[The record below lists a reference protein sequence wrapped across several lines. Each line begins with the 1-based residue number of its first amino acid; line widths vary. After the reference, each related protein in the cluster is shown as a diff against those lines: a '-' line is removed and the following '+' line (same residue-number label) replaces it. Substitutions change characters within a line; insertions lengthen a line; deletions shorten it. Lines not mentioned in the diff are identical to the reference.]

1 MTEGVVKDKSQ
12 TFLKLRLES
21 RHDAFLTEPC
31 VQVTSDGEN
40 ILCQCG
46 DKVNVLSCA
55 SGKVL
60 HALEAKDDPIYAMK
74 LSPKD
79 DLLVTSHTSG
89 LLRLW
94 DWKKNETQRVWKS
107 LHIGPIP
114 KLGFDNTA
122 TLVASGGVDG
132 TVKVW
137 DIVRQYCT
145 HNLKG
150 SVGVIST
157 IEFYQKEK
165 ELFIYASGDDS
176 VIRCWN
182 LSTSEVTQELKGH
195 FSKVTSLSIC
205 RATQQLMSSG
215 RDKVLMLWDLRDGS
229 LVRTVATHEVM
240 EVAVLV
246 PPGGSVAGIE
256 CGGTTHA
263 ITAGERGVLRV
274 WNLSTSECVFT
285 QGEHSSSSMICQLLF
300 SEKNSTM
307 TVVNHEHNI
316 LMYDIQTA
324 ELKRQYV
331 GFSDEIL
338 DVVFCGEKE
347 SNVAVATNSSVI
359 KVYEVDTFNCQ
370 LVNGHTNTVLSL
382 AVSPVN
388 KNLFASSSKDNTI
401 RLWRLTDAQ
410 KIVCLAVGSGHTAS
424 VTSVAWSQLTTSF
437 VVSGAEDKCVKVW
450 DIPASAVAAKKN
462 ESAAAPA
469 ALHCRRTEIAHDKD
483 INSVAVSPND
493 RLLATA
499 SQDKTARLYA
509 TEGLALTGVMRGHRR
524 GVWSVTFSPVD
535 QIAATCS
542 ADCTVR
548 LWSITDASCVKTF
561 EGHDSSVLRVAFLC
575 RGMQLL
581 TCSAD
586 GLLKLWSVKTNECV
600 QTYSEHEAKVWALA
614 VRADQRLFVSGGADS
629 SLLVWRDVSEEEA
642 RVDAE
647 ATALRVSQEQA
658 LSNLV
663 QQRQWLRA
671 LKLAIK
677 LKRPFRCLQI
687 LKELRR
693 DGGNETSQLSDIL
706 TQLRDDQVE
715 DLLQFVVEWNTN
727 SKHCHEAQLVLN
739 LLLRLRPPEAWLKMS
754 NCRTLIEGLLPYTE
768 RHFERMNRMLQSISF
783 IDYTASCLKI
793 TSRQAPGPAA
803 LTEYP
808 DEDLFTDAKP
818 VLRPAFAAQ
827 QTANAED
834 DTKAEEDAEEK
845 DAEKNESDPGD
856 DAHLKDGAAA
866 AVEMRNSSASEDSGL
881 ETEEPTKSAKAVKPK
896 KRVLKRGGKK
906 AAVGGKSKRRKV

>member
-1 MTEGVVKDKSQ
+1 MTESTAKDRSLTLLQ
-12 TFLKLRLES
+12 LRLES
-21 RHDAFLTEPC
+21 RHDAFLTEPY
-31 VQVTSDGEN
+31 VQATSDGEN

-55 SGKVL
+55 SGQVL
-60 HALEAKDDPIYAMK
+60 YALEAKDDTIYTMK
-74 LSPKD
+74 LSPKE

-94 DWKKNETQRVWKS
+94 DWKKNEIQRVWKS

-114 KLGFDNTA
+114 KLAFDDTA

-132 TVKVW
+132 SIKVW

-157 IEFYQKEK
+157 IEFYQNGK

-182 LSTSEVTQELKGH
+182 LSTSMVTQELKGH
-195 FSKVTSLSIC
+195 FSKITSLSIC
-205 RATQQLMSSG
+205 NANQQLMSSG
-215 RDKVLMLWDLRDGS
+215 RDKVLMLWDMRDGT
-229 LVRTVATHEVM
+229 LIRTVATHEVM
-240 EVAVLV
+240 EDAVLI

-256 CGGTTHA
+256 CGSASHA
-263 ITAGERGVLRV
+263 VTVGERGVLRV
-274 WNLSTSECVFT
+274 WNMSTSECVFT
-285 QGEHSSSSMICQLLF
+285 EEESSSTSSLICQLVL
-300 SEKNSTM
+300 SEKSKTI
-307 TVVNHEHNI
+307 TVVNNEHNI
-316 LMYDIQTA
+316 LMYDIQSA
-324 ELKRQYV
+324 KLKRQYV

-338 DVVFCGEKE
+338 DIVFCGENE
-347 SNVAVATNSSVI
+347 THIAVATNSSII
-359 KVYEVDTFNCQ
+359 KLYEVDTFHCQ

-382 AVSPVN
+382 AVSPMD

-401 RLWRLTDAQ
+401 RLWRLTSAQ
-410 KIVCLAVGSGHTAS
+410 KVACLAVGSGHTAS
-424 VTSVAWSQLTTSF
+424 VTSVCWSQLTTSF
-437 VVSGAEDKCVKVW
+437 VVSGAEDKCVKLW
-450 DIPASAVAAKKN
+450 DVPAATITAKNSA
-462 ESAAAPA
+462 SAAPA

-483 INSVAVSPND
+483 INAVSVSPND
-493 RLLATA
+493 RLVATA
-499 SQDKTARLYA
+499 SQDKTARLYS
-509 TEGLALTGVMRGHRR
+509 TENLALTGVMRGHRR
-524 GVWSVTFSPVD
+524 GVWSVAFSPVD

-548 LWSITDASCVKTF
+548 LWSIADASCVKTF
-561 EGHDSSVLRVAFLC
+561 EGHDSSVLRVSFLC

-586 GLLKLWSVKTNECV
+586 GLLKLWSVKANECV
-600 QTYSEHEAKVWALA
+600 QTCSEHEAKVWALA
-614 VRADQRLFVSGGADS
+614 VRRDQKLFVSGGADS
-629 SLLVWRDVSEEEA
+629 SLLVWKDVSEEEA

-647 ATALRVSQEQA
+647 AAALRVSQEQA

-693 DGGNETSQLSDIL
+693 DGGEEANQLSDIL
-706 TQLRDDQVE
+706 TQLRDDQLE
-715 DLLQFVVEWNTN
+715 ELLQFVVEWNTN
-727 SKHCHEAQLVLN
+727 SKHCHEAQLVVN
-739 LLLRLRPPEAWLKMS
+739 LLLRLRPPEAWLKMPG
-754 NCRTLIEGLLPYTE
+754 CRAILEGLLPYTE
-768 RHFERMNRMLQSISF
+768 RHFERMNRLLQSISF
-783 IDYTASCLKI
+783 IDYTATCLKL
-793 TSRQAPGPAA
+793 TSREAAGPAA

-818 VLRPAFAAQ
+818 VLRPAFANQ
-827 QTANAED
+827 QDAVKEEDVVNDDEKSED
-834 DTKAEEDAEEK
+834 DE
-845 DAEKNESDPGD
+845 AEKEDGASGGD
-856 DAHLKDGAAA
+856 ASPEGDVSGAAA
-866 AVEMRNSSASEDSGL
+866 VRKTDSSEDSGL
-881 ETEEPTKSAKAVKPK
+881 ETEEPAKVVKVVKAK
-896 KRVLKRGGKK
+896 KRSLKKGGKK
-906 AAVGGKSKRRKV
+906 VGKRQKV

>member
-1 MTEGVVKDKSQ
+1 MAETAIKDKSAA
-12 TFLKLRLES
+12 FLKLHLES

-31 VQVTSDGEN
+31 VQVTNDGEY

-46 DKVNVLSCA
+46 DKVNVLSST
-55 SGKVL
+55 SGQVL
-60 HALEAKDDPIYAMK
+60 HALEAKDDPIHAMK

-94 DWKKNETQRVWKS
+94 EWKKNEIQRVWKS

-114 KLGFDNTA
+114 KLGFDDTA

-132 TVKVW
+132 TIKVW
-137 DIVRQYCT
+137 DIIRQYCT
-145 HNLKG
+145 HSLKG

-157 IEFYQKEK
+157 IEFYQKGN

-182 LSTSEVTQELKGH
+182 LSTSEIIQELKGH

-205 RATQQLMSSG
+205 SANQQLMSCG
-215 RDKVLMLWDLRDGS
+215 RDKVLMLWDLKDGS
-229 LVRTVATHEVM
+229 LIRTVATHEVM
-240 EVAVLV
+240 EDAVLV

-256 CGGTTHA
+256 CGDASHA
-263 ITAGERGVLRV
+263 ITGGERGVLRV
-274 WNLSTSECVFT
+274 WNLSTSQCVFT
-285 QGEHSSSSMICQLLF
+285 QGEETSSSSLICQLLF
-300 SEKNSTM
+300 SEKNNTM

-324 ELKRQYV
+324 QLKRQYV

-338 DVVFCGEKE
+338 DVVFCGDKE
-347 SNVAVATNSSVI
+347 THVAVATNSSVI

-401 RLWRLTDAQ
+401 RLWHLTDAQ
-410 KIVCLAVGSGHTAS
+410 KIACLAVGSGHTAS
-424 VTSVAWSQLTTSF
+424 VTSVSWSQLTTSF

-450 DIPASAVAAKKN
+450 DIPASAIAAKKTN
-462 ESAAAPA
+462 SPSTPT

-493 RLLATA
+493 RLIATA
-499 SQDKTARLYA
+499 SQDKTARMYS
-509 TEGLALTGVMRGHRR
+509 TESLALTGVMRGHRR

-535 QIAATCS
+535 QVAATCS

-548 LWSITDASCVKTF
+548 LWSIADASCVKTF

-575 RGMQLL
+575 RGMQLV

-600 QTYSEHEAKVWALA
+600 QTCSEHEAKVWALA
-614 VRADQRLFVSGGADS
+614 VRGDQKLFVSGGADS
-629 SLLVWRDVSEEEA
+629 SLLVWKDVSEEEA

-647 ATALRVSQEQA
+647 AAALRVSQEQA

-693 DGGNETSQLSDIL
+693 DGDLDNNQLSDVL

-715 DLLQFVVEWNTN
+715 ELLKFVVEWNTN

-739 LLLRLRPPEAWLKMS
+739 QLLRLRSPEAWLKMPS
-754 NCRTLIEGLLPYTE
+754 CRTLLEGLLPYTE

-783 IDYTASCLKI
+783 INYTASCLKL
-793 TSRQAPGPAA
+793 TARDAPGPAA

-827 QTANAED
+827 QQSNREGDTGGDDGDSDRED
-834 DTKAEEDAEEK
+834 E
-845 DAEKNESDPGD
+845 EKNEDSGPDEDSP
-856 DAHLKDGAAA
+856 HKDSAVAAA
-866 AVEMRNSSASEDSGL
+866 AMETGSSEDSGL
-881 ETEEPTKSAKAVKPK
+881 ETEEPTKIAETVKPK
-896 KRVLKRGGKK
+896 KRALKKSGKK
-906 AAVGGKSKRRKV
+906 VGGKGKRRKV